1 MKRLLTGLLFAAMLL
16 MVQAKAQN
24 AIISGTITDKA
35 DSSAL
40 PFVTVQVFTE
50 NIPGTQATQTNAEGK
65 FSITVVPGRKLR
77 IVCSS
82 VGYINKEMKFKNLP
96 KMPLNVQ
103 LEKYPVIGGPPVI
116 TVYKQHEPVEVRSIR
131 AQDNAP
137 FSKTDLKAQDF
148 EKINLGQDI
157 PFLLNQTPSLVAY
170 SDAGAGVGYT
180 GLRIRGTDA
189 SRINM
194 TINGIPYN
202 DAESQG
208 IFFVDLPDFTSSV
221 SSLQIQRGVGS
232 STNGAGAFGGT
243 LSFSTQ
249 ERNDKAYLALNNSI
263 GSFRTFKNTFK
274 AGTGLLKDHFFAD
287 ARLSSIQSDGFIDR
301 ARSNLKSYYL
311 STGYRGSRGSVTAN
325 IISGNEKTYQA
336 WNGISEAQLK
346 TNRRYN
352 SSGTEK
358 PGEPYDNEVDVFK
371 QDHYQLLGD
380 YRFSNYVTV
389 NTTFFLTKG
398 KGYYEQYKAGEPFG
412 DYGLPDPIING
423 LPVTETD
430 LVRQLWLDNNLYGQ
444 TIGFNYNRNSTSL
457 IVGGAWTQYKGK
469 HFGEVIWAEL
479 GIPKNHLWYNLN
491 ASKRDVNGFVKLR
504 RQVSKAWY
512 IFGDMQ
518 YRNVVYA
525 INGFR
530 NNPTLRIKENYGFVN
545 PKAGVT
551 WEGKKMQVAL
561 SYALANKEPNRDD
574 FEANTN
580 DLPRHETLHDVE
592 LNLKRVFSSKF
603 QSQLTVYYMYYRNQ
617 LVLTG
622 KINDVGAYARQ
633 NIPTSYRTGVE
644 WQGLFKPNDK
654 ISLNGNLTLS
664 RNKIKAFTE
673 YIDDYD
679 NGGQKSTLYNDRDI
693 SFSPSVIAGLT
704 ATVQPF
710 TGGEFSLMNKYVGKQ
725 YLDNTQNG
733 QRKLNDYYVADALF
747 SYQPKVKALTSL
759 RFLFQVNNL
768 FDRKYEP
775 NGYTFSYFYGGT
787 TTTENYYFPMAGRN
801 WMLGVNI
808 RL

>member
-1 MKRLLTGLLFAAMLL
+1 MKILLAGLLLVAMQS
-16 MVQAKAQN
+16 MAQTGSEN
-24 AIISGTITDKA
+24 MTITGT
-35 DSSAL
+35 
-40 PFVTVQVFTE
+40 VTDQKDGAP
-50 NIPGTQATQTNAEGK
+50 IPGVAVHLVKTLRAVQTDANGS
-65 FSITVVPGRKLR
+65 FSILVPAGKSTHLSFS
-77 IVCSS
+77 V
-82 VGYINKEMKFKNLP
+82 VGYIAREITVSSTPKLP
-96 KMPLNVQ
+96 LHIE
-103 LEKYPVIGGPPVI
+103 LEQAPIYGGPPVV
-116 TVYKQHEPVEVRSIR
+116 TYVRHEPAEVRSIR
-131 AQDNAP
+131 AVQNAP
-137 FSKTDLKAQDF
+137 FTKTDLRAQDF

-157 PFLLNQTPSLVAY
+157 PFLLNQTPSVVAY

-208 IFFVDLPDFTSSV
+208 IFFVDLPDFASSV

-243 LSFSTQ
+243 LSFSTV
-249 ERNDKAYLALNNSI
+249 EKNDRPYLALNNSM
-263 GSFRTFKNTFK
+263 GSFHTFKNTFK

-301 ARSNLKSYYL
+301 AKSNLKSYYI
-311 STGYRGSRGSVTAN
+311 STGYRGSRGAITAN
-325 IISGNEKTYQA
+325 VISGNEKTYQA
-336 WNGISEAQLK
+336 WNGISEAMLK
-346 TNRRYN
+346 TNRQYN

-371 QDHYQLLGD
+371 QDHYQLIGD
-380 YRFSNYVTV
+380 YRIGDAVLT
-389 NTTFFLTKG
+389 TTFFLTKG
-398 KGYYEQYKAGEPFG
+398 KGYYEQYKADESYS

-423 LPVTETD
+423 SPVTETD

-444 TIGFNYNRNSTSL
+444 TIGYNYYRNKTML
-457 IVGGAWTQYKGK
+457 NIGGAWAQYRGK
-469 HFGEVIWAEL
+469 HFGEVIWAET
-479 GIPKNHLWYNLN
+479 GIPKNHRWYNLD
-491 ASKRDVNGFVKLR
+491 ASKSDVNAFVKLR
-504 RQVSKAWY
+504 RQVKEQWY
-512 IFGDMQ
+512 VFGDIQ
-518 YRNVVYA
+518 YRNVVYT

-530 NNPTLRIKENYGFVN
+530 NNPALKIKEHYGFVN

-551 WEGKKMQVAL
+551 YEGKKMQAAL

-574 FEANTN
+574 FEANTS
-580 DLPRHETLHDVE
+580 DLPKHETLHDVE

-603 QSQLTVYYMYYRNQ
+603 SSQLTLYYMYYRNQ

-644 WQGLFKPNDK
+644 WQGLFKPSNK

-664 RNKIKAFTE
+664 RNKIRSFTE

-679 NGGQKSTLYNDRDI
+679 NGGQKSTPHTDRDI

-710 TGGEFSLMNKYVGKQ
+710 AGGEFSLMNKYAGKQ
-725 YLDNTQNG
+725 YLDNTQNN
-733 QRKLNDYYVADALF
+733 QRKLDDYYVADALF
-747 SYQPKVKALTSL
+747 SYQPAIKALTSL

-768 FDRKYEP
+768 FNRKYEP
-775 NGYTFSYFYGGT
+775 NGYTFSYFYGGA

-808 RL
+808 KL